1 MLRTNKDR
9 QSTIDNR
16 KWAIGNQKSQM
27 LVLIAD
33 KFEQSGRQGLQAI
46 GCEISFQPDLKD
58 DALAAAISQEQPDVL
73 VVRGTK
79 VTESMLA
86 AGPLKL
92 VVRAGAG
99 YNTIDV
105 AAASRRGIYVSN
117 CPGKN
122 SIAVA
127 ELAFAL
133 ILALDRRVPD
143 NVIALRAGQWNK
155 KEFSKARGLFGRT
168 LGLVGVGKIGQEMI
182 PRARA
187 FGMPVVAWS
196 RSLTPERAADLGVER
211 METPLDVARGADIV
225 SVHVA
230 LKPDTRMLI
239 GPEFFKSMRDGAFF
253 INTSRG
259 EVIDQGALVE
269 AMKSKGIRAGLDVY
283 AAEPTSGVGE
293 FTDAIAKETNLYGTH
308 HIGASTDQAQEAIAA
323 ETVRI
328 IKSFKETGQVP
339 NVVNLAA
346 HTPATHRLVVR
357 HRDRPGVLAK
367 VLDAIKAEQINVQ
380 EMENIV
386 FEGAEA
392 AVARINLDKAPSQA
406 TLDRLRNGNADIIE
420 LGLLTL
426 Q

>member
-1 MLRTNKDR
+1 MRV
-9 QSTIDNR
+9 
-16 KWAIGNQKSQM
+16 
-27 LVLIAD
+27 LVAD
-33 KFEQSGRQGLQAI
+33 KFEQSGRDGLKAL
-46 GCEISFQPDLKD
+46 GCEVSYYPDAKD
-58 DALAAAISQEQPDVL
+58 ESLIDAITKEFPDVL
-73 VVRGTK
+73 VVRGTR
-79 VTESMLA
+79 VTEPMLA
-86 AGPLKL
+86 ASQIKL

-127 ELAFAL
+127 ELAFGL
-133 ILALDRRVPD
+133 ILALDRRIAD
-143 NVIALRAGQWNK
+143 NVITLRRGEWNK

-196 RSLTPERAADLGVER
+196 RSLTPERAIAMGVEYKA
-211 METPLDVARGADIV
+211 TPEDVARAADVV

-230 LKPDTRMLI
+230 LNPETRGFL
-239 GPEFFKSMRDGAFF
+239 GSRFFGAMRSGAYFV
-253 INTSRG
+253 NTARG
-259 EVIDQGALVE
+259 EVVEQAALID
-269 AMKSKGIRAGLDVY
+269 AMNNRGIRAGLDVY
-283 AAEPTSGVGE
+283 AAEPTSGTGE
-293 FTDAIAKETNLYGTH
+293 FSGEIRSEKNLYGTH

-328 IKSFKETGQVP
+328 VREFKETGKVP
-339 NVVNLAA
+339 NVVNLARQ
-346 HTPATHRLVVR
+346 TPATHRLVVR
-357 HRDRPGVLAK
+357 HHDRPGVLAT
-367 VLDAIKAEQINVQ
+367 VLEAIKSEQINVQ

-392 AVARINLDKAPSQA
+392 AVARINLDNAPSRQL
-406 TLDRLRNGNADIIE
+406 LDNLQSINPDIIE
-420 LGLLTL
+420 LDSLELGDK
-426 Q
+426 